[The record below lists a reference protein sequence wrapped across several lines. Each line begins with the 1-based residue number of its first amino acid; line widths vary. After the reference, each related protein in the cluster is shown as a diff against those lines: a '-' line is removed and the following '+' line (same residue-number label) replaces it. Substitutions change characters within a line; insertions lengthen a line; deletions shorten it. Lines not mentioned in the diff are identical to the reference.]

1 MHTIGGMTHPQPLV
15 QNGGRVGTNHPV
27 AERIGHL
34 DAGIGRT
41 VVKHVLVRLKG
52 PIGPAMTAAFDDLEV
67 HSETVLTGTLV
78 DDASLHGLLARVR
91 DLGLQV
97 VDVHVSDSPH
107 PQSPTATGT

>member
-1 MHTIGGMTHPQPLV
+1 MTHRPRV
-15 QNGGRVGTNHPV
+15 VHDGGRVGTNDPV
-27 AERIGHL
+27 TQPNRHL
-34 DAGIGRT
+34 DADIGRT

-52 PIGPAMTAAFDDLEV
+52 PIGPTMTAAFDDLEV

-107 PQSPTATGT
+107 PQSPTTTGT